1 MAKELIDAKVMEEL
15 LKAAGH
21 LSRVKA
27 QRLWIDYDEEADVLC
42 VHFQRP
48 QQATES
54 ELLENG
60 VILRYRG
67 TKLIG
72 TVIFDASTR

>member
-1 MAKELIDAKVMEEL
+1 MVKELIAAKVMEDL

-21 LSRVKA
+21 LSRVGA
-27 QRLWIDYDEEADVLC
+27 QRLWIDYDEEADALY
-42 VHFQRP
+42 VHFKRP

-67 TKLIG
+67 AKLIG
-72 TVIFDASTR
+72 AVIFDASTR